1 MTETRSLRVAFL
13 GNDAWSVP
21 SLGAI
26 ARSRHLV
33 VTVVTAEPKPAG
45 RGNELTP
52 TPVAVEAERL
62 GLPLLQTSTVRTG
75 AGFKELSTTAPDVLA
90 VVAYGELLTPNVLHV
105 PTIAPVNV
113 HFSLLPQLRGAAP
126 VQTALLAGLD
136 RTGVT
141 TMMMDKGLD
150 TGPVILQREER
161 ILPEDDAG
169 SLGERLAEIG
179 AELLVE
185 TLDML
190 ASGPVAPQ
198 PQDPSLAT
206 LAPKFGPEDRVL
218 DWSYPAALLRSDAP
232 HFLATK
238 LDAFDDRGE
247 GDFYGSKD
255 MEDIVSVLSG
265 RPEIVTDVGAS
276 EPDIRRFL
284 AERAA
289 ILLGSHAF
297 TQSIAGHVPGEPKVR
312 VIERLEQILAGGAA

>member
-26 ARSRHLV
+26 ARHLV

-179 AELLVE
+179 AGLLVE

-218 DWSYPAALLRSDAP
+218 DWSYPAALLVNLVRALSPTPA
-232 HFLATK
+232 ATTT
-238 LDAFDDRGE
+238 FRGE
-247 GDFYGSKD
+247 GLKVFKADAVD
-255 MEDIVSVLSG
+255 A
-265 RPEIVTDVGAS
+265 T
-276 EPDIRRFL
+276 
-284 AERAA
+284 
-289 ILLGSHAF
+289 
-297 TQSIAGHVPGEPKVR
+297 GEPGRIVEVSKRGLV
-312 VIERLEQILAGGAA
+312 VATAEGAFDGKQFRKDIA